1 MWDTTEVIVKKNKAF
16 TLIEL
21 LVVIA
26 IIALLIGILL
36 PAIGKARDTAKNV
49 LSQSRMRQLAL
60 GANSYAA
67 DNKDLIFSF
76 SWPGGFV
83 PGTNMPYRYDVA
95 CDGDAPEIVTAREQV
110 EGGGAQITEIL
121 RRVTGRC
128 EGDNAIDYN
137 GDRLWQRRWSHVV
150 LLDYLTST
158 QPEPI
163 AASPFDSNL
172 LDWAANPLEYRNGS
186 TVPFANGAPDGEIFD
201 EVGAWDDDQI
211 RNRWA
216 FASSYQTVPAAWN
229 SDGINTPTYTP
240 VPDTP
245 HLFQAYDPNN
255 GNNAG
260 RRTSLGGRKFAQV
273 AFPAGK
279 VLQFEEF
286 DRLTSR
292 QGTPFMFPEATCN
305 LSFFDG
311 SVRRLN
317 TSEANPG
324 WNPRNPDQE
333 WLQTY
338 RALDTFPTGNN
349 DAGTQYCQRYRWT
362 RFGLR
367 GVDFG
372 GKEIGRP
379 FELGTSDQAECFV
392 SN

>member
-1 MWDTTEVIVKKNKAF
+1 MKKNKAF

-67 DNKDLIFSF
+67 DNNDRIFTF
-76 SWPGGFV
+76 SW
-83 PGTNMPYRYDVA
+83 R
-95 CDGDAPEIVTAREQV
+95 
-110 EGGGAQITEIL
+110 GGAQPGVTPLTPFSYDISCPNDPPQVELARDTLDGADLQFVEIM

-128 EGDNAIDYN
+128 GDDDFAPF
-137 GDRLWQRRWSHVV
+137 GQRLWHRRWSHVA

-163 AASPFDSNL
+163 AASPFDKNQ
-172 LDWAANPLEYRNGS
+172 LDWAADQTNFDGGS
-186 TVPFANGAPDGEIFD
+186 TVPYANGNPTDEIYDQDGN
-201 EVGAWDDDQI
+201 WDNPQV
-211 RNRWA
+211 RNKWA

-229 SDGINTPTYTP
+229 TDGIGTITYAPTDT
-240 VPDTP
+240 TP
-245 HLFQAYDPNN
+245 HLFGLSNPVGATRPERLVQL
-255 GNNAG
+255 GN
-260 RRTSLGGRKFAQV
+260 RRFAQV

-286 DRLTSR
+286 DRLSNR
-292 QGTPFMFPEATCN
+292 QGLPWMYPEAQCN

-311 SVRRLN
+311 SVRRLP
-317 TSEANPG
+317 SAEANPG
-324 WNPRNPDQE
+324 WNPAQPGDDWVQV
-333 WLQTY
+333 Y
-338 RALDTFPTGNN
+338 RALDTFPTGTNP
-349 DAGTQYCQRYRWT
+349 AGTEFCQRYRWT
-362 RFGLR
+362 RYGLR
-367 GVDFG
+367 GVDYG

-379 FELGTSDQAECFV
+379 SSLPEEEDVDCVQ
-392 SN
+392 